1 MPQQSSKS
9 VIQAYLLPAVA
20 VVLILILVWVL
31 LTQLGVFSVKIEQPG
46 QDATGQ
52 TSMAPTPTP
61 TPTELKQGKET
72 YQYSWGQGTTIPKLM
87 SIELDP
93 HDPKVGQ
100 TQNVKTKM
108 VHTSPLDS
116 VSIILF
122 SDNKETTYPLSL
134 TEGSNTDGV
143 WSGSWKIND
152 TVLYRYGFRILSKTG
167 GSEQK
172 VDVVLRGSMP

>member
-1 MPQQSSKS
+1 MPQNSSKS
-9 VIQAYLLPAVA
+9 AIQAYLLPVLAVA
-20 VVLILILVWVL
+20 LIITLASILLI
-31 LTQLGVFSVKIEQPG
+31 QLGVFSVKIEQSDQNAP
-46 QDATGQ
+46 GQ

-100 TQNVKTKM
+100 TQNVKAKM
-108 VHTSPLDS
+108 IHTSPLDS
-116 VSIILF
+116 VSVILF

-134 TEGSNTDGV
+134 TEGTNTDGS

-152 TVLYRYGFRILSKTG
+152 TVLYRYGFRVLSKTG
-167 GSEQK
+167 GGEQK